1 MSLLTTAYAVF
12 QARIDDDEALA
23 AAADIAQKVAT
34 ANALVLRYLKLEDES
49 GIAARDLP
57 IVIDAAATMFAY
69 LWRLRDEDEKG
80 EFEPGFLPRP
90 VTALL
95 YPLRDPTLA

>member
-1 MSLLTTAYAVF
+1 MILTTEQAVDHL
-12 QARIDDDEALA
+12 RLDPDEA
-23 AAADIAQKVAT
+23 AAAANELADVVA
-34 ANALVLRYLKLEDES
+34 AAESAVLRYIKAEEADILA
-49 GIAARDLP
+49 GDLP
-57 IVIDAAATMFAY
+57 VVVAAAKLMLGY
-69 LWRLRDEDEKG
+69 LWRLRDEDEKR

>member
-1 MSLLTTAYAVF
+1 MILTTDQAVDHL
-12 QARIDDDEALA
+12 RLDPDEADAAGDELTDVMA
-23 AAADIAQKVAT
+23 AAESA
-34 ANALVLRYLKLEDES
+34 VLRYLKVAEADIVA
-49 GIAARDLP
+49 GDLP
-57 IVIDAAATMFAY
+57 VVVAAAKLMLGY